1 MADKNSPALSPN
13 DKASLDKIYSLL
25 IIAERK
31 IRLLENELYTI
42 KQILR
47 KGE

>member
-1 MADKNSPALSPN
+1 MADKNSASASPYN
-13 DKASLDKIYSLL
+13 KASLDKIYSLL
-25 IIAERK
+25 VITERK
-31 IRLLENELYTI
+31 IRLLENELHTI

>member
-1 MADKNSPALSPN
+1 MADNKQRVTSQT
-13 DKASLDKIYSLL
+13 DKVTLDKIYSLL
-25 IIAERK
+25 VIAERK
-31 IRLLENELYTI
+31 LRLLENELYTI